1 MLELRLRII
10 QRFGNSLVVQWLGL
24 LGPRFNPWSE
34 NEDPESQGAWSKKKI
49 IQRLQSTQG
58 QKLLQALEVSHS
70 RCPPDRAH
78 MCSVTPTCAKYSNK
92 QGTVAVQRTKW
103 VTSPLPALV
112 KEGTTEKVKFKLGL
126 EDWGGHQDQQDK
138 GFCPSWT
145 TVTPGTVLGEDVI
158 PFGRGEFEIPV
169 EKREGDVW

>member
-1 MLELRLRII
+1 M
-10 QRFGNSLVVQWLGL
+10 V
-24 LGPRFNPWSE
+24 
-34 NEDPESQGAWSKKKI
+34 KKKNY
-49 IQRLQSTQG
+49 SKVAKYQG

-103 VTSPLPALV
+103 VTSPLLALV

-126 EDWGGHQDQQDK
+126 ED
-138 GFCPSWT
+138 
-145 TVTPGTVLGEDVI
+145 
-158 PFGRGEFEIPV
+158 
-169 EKREGDVW
+169 

>member
-34 NEDPESQGAWSKKKI
+34 NEDPESRGAWSKKKI

-103 VTSPLPALV
+103 VTSPLDGQGSLAFCDSWGH
-112 KEGTTEKVKFKLGL
+112 KEPDTTERLNWTEISTETIHFFPLVLLLPCTKP
-126 EDWGGHQDQQDK
+126 
-138 GFCPSWT
+138 PSS
-145 TVTPGTVLGEDVI
+145 LSLDHCNCS
-158 PFGRGEFEIPV
+158 
-169 EKREGDVW
+169 